1 MRLPFALAASM
12 VSAITALLLAAC
24 VDTAYQQGNGYPYGG
39 QAPTYGPSSGNVYTP
54 GYGTPYGYQRQHQ
67 DGNRD
72 HSRYFY
78 PENNVRCDRATSVCE
93 KWRGREQGF
102 QPDPSETKDYF
113 GKGARRELLREQE
126 GSPPPPVVRSA
137 PSSGPRPPAE
147 PPPPAVTPAPVVKVP
162 PPPLA
167 SSPQRPLPPPTAVER
182 KAPPPA
188 EPRPRR
194 SAEEWLKQQSTQ

>member
-1 MRLPFALAASM
+1 MRRPFAPAAAM

-24 VDTAYQQGNGYPYGG
+24 VDTTYQQGSGYPYSSP
-39 QAPTYGPSSGNVYTP
+39 APTYGPSSGSVHVP
-54 GYGTPYGYQRQHQ
+54 GYGTPYGYQQPYR
-67 DGNRD
+67 DRNRD

-113 GKGARRELLREQE
+113 GKGARRQLLREQE
-126 GSPPPPVVRSA
+126 GSPPSAVRSA
-137 PSSGPRPPAE
+137 PSSGPQPPAA
-147 PPPPAVTPAPVVKVP
+147 PPPPVMKAPVVKVP
-162 PPPLA
+162 PPPA
-167 SSPQRPLPPPTAVER
+167 VSPQRPLPPPTAVER
-182 KAPPPA
+182 KPPPAPA

>member
-1 MRLPFALAASM
+1 MRRPFAPAAAM
-12 VSAITALLLAAC
+12 VSSIAALLLAAC
-24 VDTAYQQGNGYPYGG
+24 VDTTYQQGSSYPYGS
-39 QAPTYGPSSGNVYTP
+39 QAPTYGPSSGSVYAP
-54 GYGTPYGYQRQHQ
+54 GYGTPYGYQQPHR
-67 DGNRD
+67 DRNRD

-126 GSPPPPVVRSA
+126 GSPPPRPAVRSGHL
-137 PSSGPRPPAE
+137 PGPRPPAAA
-147 PPPPAVTPAPVVKVP
+147 PPMVKAAPAPPPA
-162 PPPLA
+162 L
-167 SSPQRPLPPPTAVER
+167 SPQRPVVIAPQPPPAVER

-188 EPRPRR
+188 QPQRRR
-194 SAEEWLKQQSTQ
+194 SGEEWLRQQSTQ